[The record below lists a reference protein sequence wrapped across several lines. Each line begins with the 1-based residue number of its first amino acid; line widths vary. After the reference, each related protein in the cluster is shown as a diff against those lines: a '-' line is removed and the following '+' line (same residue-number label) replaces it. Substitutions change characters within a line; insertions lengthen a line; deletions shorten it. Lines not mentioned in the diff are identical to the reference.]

1 MVCFF
6 TRYLFCKLMQA
17 TAQALGKYKPKC
29 PWKKFAKDW
38 TPYIDKEY
46 LAQGTLLNDS
56 SQLNESD
63 VSIIT
68 HWHEQAA
75 NRELVIFRFKVYPS
89 RANILDARYNP
100 PNIESNSDGN
110 KSKKSKGT

>member
-1 MVCFF
+1 ME
-6 TRYLFCKLMQA
+6 
-17 TAQALGKYKPKC
+17 
-29 PWKKFAKDW
+29 DW
-38 TPYIDKEY
+38 TPYIDEGY
-46 LAQGTLLNDS
+46 LPQGTRLNDS
-56 SQLNESD
+56 SRLNESD
-63 VSIIT
+63 VSPIVT